1 VNCVRPPTEAESTQV
16 SELILLSDCGLL
28 TALFGARAGALL
40 THLQT
45 RPRNP
50 YSGEHT
56 LVIAE
61 DRDDPRRPPLFS
73 ALRDVGE
80 GSSGAPGKE
89 GGPSASPVVGALRDV
104 GEGSSGAPGKEGGP
118 SASPV
123 VGALVASLGRE
134 MRAERLPAA
143 HLFFQWYGAGLAA
156 RLPFLARAERALS
169 EIGASDY
176 YVSNIAL
183 LPESRRRGLGRQLLD
198 AGKARARE
206 LGAER
211 LVLDVEEH
219 NEGARAFYLHQG
231 FAEERPLLV
240 DLGRG
245 RRFVFRRLSKVL

>member
-1 VNCVRPPTEAESTQV
+1 
-16 SELILLSDCGLL
+16 
-28 TALFGARAGALL
+28 
-40 THLQT
+40 
-45 RPRNP
+45 
-50 YSGEHT
+50 
-56 LVIAE
+56 
-61 DRDDPRRPPLFS
+61 
-73 ALRDVGE
+73 
-80 GSSGAPGKE
+80 
-89 GGPSASPVVGALRDV
+89 
-104 GEGSSGAPGKEGGP
+104 
-118 SASPV
+118 
-123 VGALVASLGRE
+123 